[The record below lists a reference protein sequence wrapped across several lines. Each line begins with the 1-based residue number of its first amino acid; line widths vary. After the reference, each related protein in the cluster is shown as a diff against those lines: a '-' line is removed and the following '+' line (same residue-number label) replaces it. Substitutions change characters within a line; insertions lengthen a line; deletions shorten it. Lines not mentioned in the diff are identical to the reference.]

1 MFSAPSRLRLPL
13 EALIW
18 TASLVGLAVLGPS
31 LEGHLTFC
39 IPTLLGFDGCW
50 GCGVGRSISHALHG
64 DLAGSWASHPLGI
77 FALTVIAT
85 RIITLVYKP
94 QTTNHQPPTTN

>member
-1 MFSAPSRLRLPL
+1 MFSAPSRHRLPL

-77 FALTVIAT
+77 FALTVIAA

-94 QTTNHQPPTTN
+94 PTTN